1 MKSGTPNLLKFK
13 RLQRQ
18 LGTSK
23 SSTVGHL
30 ELLWLEACANCPEG
44 DVGRFSNEEIAIM
57 VDWAGDPDLLVESA
71 VNSGW
76 LDSCEVHRLLIH
88 DWHEHC
94 PNFVKGFMAKHG
106 RQFARQSTRQSTR
119 QPAKQPTRQ
128 DAKQGALHA
137 ATKPNLAKPIPN
149 QTNKDAF
156 DDFWNIYPARNG
168 RKVGKQKAKE
178 QWRKTPQVDHQQVIE
193 ATKNYAGESNG
204 FPKDAERFL
213 RDKIWLD
220 FAGEKRS
227 RVASAETLRDWTPE

>member
-106 RQFARQSTRQSTR
+106 RQFARQSTRQ
-119 QPAKQPTRQ
+119 PAKQPTRQ

-137 ATKPNLAKPIPN
+137 ATLPN
-149 QTNKDAF
+149 QTNTLPDQS
-156 DDFWNIYPARNG
+156 NNG
-168 RKVGKQKAKE
+168 RAHPKRPTLEEVTE
-178 QWRKTPQVDHQQVIE
+178 YCVERDSSVDPQYFLDWQE
-193 ATKNYAGESNG
+193 ANGWKLSNG
-204 FPKDAERFL
+204 NPLKSWQAAIRNWEHRDAKVVRLPQYNEFGDL
-213 RDKIWLD
+213 M
-220 FAGEKRS
+220 G
-227 RVASAETLRDWTPE
+227 